1 MIESKY
7 IYDLSEAQ
15 MRSMNTMSYPE
26 GLLFLLE
33 ASTALNKKLNDVHY
47 SERDFHR
54 INKVV
59 KAIKH
64 NTQKLKDIYYDDFVK
79 KQSTGA
85 LKVHPKQ
92 SSIDDFLKAWLIEK
106 LYENS
111 DFVIYTNKKNEIV
124 DLYNKIND
132 TKIRYM
138 IEKLDE
144 AIINTMS
151 NEVLLIKLS
160 KQ

>member
-15 MRSMNTMSYPE
+15 MRSMNTMSYPD

-47 SERDFHR
+47 LERDFHR

-64 NTQKLKDIYYDDFVK
+64 NTQKLKDIYYYDFVK

-85 LKVHPKQ
+85 LKIHPNQ
-92 SSIDDFLKAWLIEK
+92 SSIDDFLKA
-106 LYENS
+106 
-111 DFVIYTNKKNEIV
+111 
-124 DLYNKIND
+124 
-132 TKIRYM
+132 
-138 IEKLDE
+138 
-144 AIINTMS
+144 
-151 NEVLLIKLS
+151 
-160 KQ
+160 

>member
-47 SERDFHR
+47 LERDFHR

-64 NTQKLKDIYYDDFVK
+64 NTQKLKDIYYYDFVK
-79 KQSTGA
+79 QQSTGS
-85 LKVHPKQ
+85 LKLHPNQ
-92 SSIDDFLKAWLIEK
+92 SSIDDFLKA
-106 LYENS
+106 
-111 DFVIYTNKKNEIV
+111 
-124 DLYNKIND
+124 
-132 TKIRYM
+132 
-138 IEKLDE
+138 
-144 AIINTMS
+144 
-151 NEVLLIKLS
+151 
-160 KQ
+160 

>member
-1 MIESKY
+1 MLDSKY

-47 SERDFHR
+47 LERDFHR

-64 NTQKLKDIYYDDFVK
+64 NTQKLKDIYYYDFVK
-79 KQSTGA
+79 QQSTGA
-85 LKVHPKQ
+85 FKIHLNQ
-92 SSIDDFLKAWLIEK
+92 SSIYDFLKAWFMKKFYILFPSDAYAIEWFAK
-106 LYENS
+106 S
-111 DFVIYTNKKNEIV
+111 KKEFISEVKKYFGYKRFPNGTE
-124 DLYNKIND
+124 YW
-132 TKIRYM
+132 
-138 IEKLDE
+138 E
-144 AIINTMS
+144 S
-151 NEVLLIKLS
+151 NN
-160 KQ
+160 